1 MATSNDTNTKDDNQ
15 VNLEDDE
22 EELRRLENI
31 ENSYIP
37 FTISNQNNEKEKEEI
52 NIEQLKYMQRLLN
65 NKTTFLSDDVAKNFK
80 DLWSK
85 SIDKEQ
91 RQALYRYWLWKYV
104 QLLIGITHDFLR
116 KYSFVFSCLEEIFLS
131 NFFFLIDEW
140 FRLNEQYDET
150 HQSMQELWLANDR
163 LYMEKAFM

>member
-15 VNLEDDE
+15 VNLEEDE

-37 FTISNQNNEKEKEEI
+37 FTMSNQNNEKEKEEI
-52 NIEQLKYMQRLLN
+52 NIEQLEYMQRLLN
-65 NKTTFLSDDVAKNFK
+65 NKTTLLSDDIANNFK

-91 RQALYRYWLWKYV
+91 RQALYRYWLGKYV
-104 QLLIGITHDFLR
+104 QLLIGIAYGFLR
-116 KYSFVFSCLEEIFLS
+116 KYSFGFS
-131 NFFFLIDEW
+131 
-140 FRLNEQYDET
+140 
-150 HQSMQELWLANDR
+150 
-163 LYMEKAFM
+163 